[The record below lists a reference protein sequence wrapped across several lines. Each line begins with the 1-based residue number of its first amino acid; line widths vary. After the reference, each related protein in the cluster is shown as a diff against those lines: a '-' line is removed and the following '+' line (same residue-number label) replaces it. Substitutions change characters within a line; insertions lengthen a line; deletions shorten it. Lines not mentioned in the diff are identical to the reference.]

1 MDEEKD
7 MENMV
12 PEESEVLDEGQEMAE
27 DSSPKDEA
35 TISPQLIETWTELLG
50 SIESTLQDMASVHNG
65 QIEQVKKL
73 SSLLAILP
81 QETEKLQNACAQAE
95 VVCQEMPKK
104 VQEDTTKIYTKS
116 IREAQNNSNSFVQQ
130 LDVWLKKREEKKDI
144 TLRLGVDRKQNVFIL
159 ISVLQT
165 ILLVIVSWKL
175 IL

>member
-7 MENMV
+7 MV
-12 PEESEVLDEGQEMAE
+12 LEEPQAPDVAQEVTEAPSQKE
-27 DSSPKDEA
+27 EA
-35 TISPQLIETWTELLG
+35 TLNPELIKTWTELLA

-73 SSLLAILP
+73 SSLLVILP

-104 VQEDTTKIYTKS
+104 IKEDTARIYAKS

-130 LDVWLKKREEKKDI
+130 LDVWLKKREEKKDS
-144 TLRLGVDRKQNVFIL
+144 RLSRKLDRMKNALLGLCMAQ
-159 ISVLQT
+159 
-165 ILLVIVSWKL
+165 ILLFIFIIWRL
-175 IL
+175 Y

>member
-7 MENMV
+7 MDNMI
-12 PEESEVLDEGQEMAE
+12 PEDSEVLDEDQKAAA
-27 DSSPKDEA
+27 DSSAKEEA

-95 VVCQEMPKK
+95 VVCQQMPEK
-104 VQEDTTKIYTKS
+104 VKEDTARIYAKS

-130 LDVWLKKREEKKDI
+130 FNAWLKKREEKKDSRFSQKLDKI
-144 TLRLGVDRKQNVFIL
+144 QNALLGLCVVQ
-159 ISVLQT
+159 
-165 ILLVIVSWKL
+165 ILLFAFIIWRL
-175 IL
+175 F